1 MRFLKKLL
9 LCVYL
14 YLALFIAASLV
25 IFTVTGTEPTALI
38 GCTFGV
44 AGVESMLSALIKTA
58 ESKSKVRK
66 EET

>member
-9 LCVYL
+9 MCVYL

-25 IFTVTGTEPTALI
+25 IFAVTGSEPTALI

-58 ESKSKVRK
+58 ESRNKQGK
-66 EET
+66 EKT